1 MLCIFQM
8 DREEFMRISEIVKKL
23 PKISYSKPA
32 VGKGF
37 DVEENVI
44 VISCLPVIGFL
55 QRVPFVLEGTVA

>member
-1 MLCIFQM
+1 
-8 DREEFMRISEIVKKL
+8 MRISEIVKKL